1 VERGLYG
8 LRSSHFFRISQG
20 NLTTVL
26 RYLNHLGSKSFE
38 LLLGY
43 VVLLGGCYES
53 YLGMS
58 VLSINSPLIEK
69 CGIYE
74 LYLPKIGGPSWFK
87 SGSL

>member
-1 VERGLYG
+1 VECGLYD
-8 LRSSHFFRISQG
+8 LRSNHFFRTSQG

-26 RYLNHLGSKSFE
+26 RYLNNLGNKSSE

-43 VVLLGGCYES
+43 IALLGGCYES

-69 CGIYE
+69 CGVYE
-74 LYLPKIGGPSWFK
+74 LYLPKIGGPSRFK
-87 SGSL
+87 